1 MLHEKDL
8 GPIFFHIALKNDTDQ
23 LTISLSARV
32 TLSANPIKWSNIL
45 KQFVG
50 KSVRIVWVCL
60 TFLWVGTWRVKFQI
74 GTLTQAW
81 LYAN

>member
-8 GPIFFHIALKNDTDQ
+8 GPIFFYIALKNDTNQ

-50 KSVRIVWVCL
+50 KSVRIV
-60 TFLWVGTWRVKFQI
+60 
-74 GTLTQAW
+74 
-81 LYAN
+81 